1 MKKALMGT
9 TAMVAAAV
17 AAGATGVAAE
27 EMMAEPISITVGGN
41 SHWGV
46 AIVDNEMDTADGNGE
61 TDDIAISNDV
71 ELKFSGS
78 TVLDSGVEV
87 GVRIEIEGEESGDQ
101 GDETYMYVEGSF
113 GTIRLGNDDAA
124 SAQMATTAPYATFFY
139 GINTP
144 FWSGTISGDGSN
156 WHSTLAGIDV
166 GDSASMMYFSPVLNG
181 FQFGMSYAPEAGAE
195 ARSGT
200 ASRNKDGDA
209 YSVGARYDGAFGDAG
224 VTISAGY
231 TSQDVPMTAAGD
243 PTTAMRSVIIRDFAD
258 TIARLGA
265 TDSSPVTSAS
275 TDVRVYQRDAWKMP
289 TRDQF
294 EGADGVT
301 DAQEETAFNTAVSNF
316 KTAVEEKATVFN
328 ADYNV
333 NGSADDG
340 ETVHQYQEVNAT
352 NIYYTKAGTAAVPG
366 RTVSDYSVGVVVSM
380 SGVSVGGSYRNTDH
394 DSKADDTV
402 QYDVG
407 ISYGEGP
414 WVVSAN
420 YGAKTQDDDG
430 EGNKTDNGYARLMA
444 NYNLGPGINLAGV
457 IGQDSFDSGDDTS
470 FAGIAMGISF

>member
-1 MKKALMGT
+1 
-9 TAMVAAAV
+9 
-17 AAGATGVAAE
+17 
-27 EMMAEPISITVGGN
+27 MAEPISITVGGN

-46 AIVDNEMDTADGNGE
+46 AIVDNDLDGTDAEKHPE

-71 ELKFSGS
+71 ELQFKGS

-87 GVRIEIEGEESGDQ
+87 GVRIEIEGEEGKDQ

-113 GTIRLGNDDAA
+113 GEIRIGNDDPA
-124 SAQMATTAPYATFFY
+124 SYQMATSAPYATFFY

-144 FWSGTISGDGSN
+144 NWTGSISSGG
-156 WHSTLAGIDV
+156 WHSTYAGADV
-166 GDSASMMYFSPVLNG
+166 GYGDGDSASMMYFSPVLNG
-181 FQFGMSYAPEAGAE
+181 FQFGMSYAPQAGSE

-200 ASRNKDGDA
+200 ANRNKDGDA

-224 VTISAGY
+224 VTIAAGY
-231 TSQDVPMTAAGD
+231 TSQDVPMVD
-243 PTTAMRSVIIRDFAD
+243 EVKPTTAEHKIMIMNF
-258 TIARLGA
+258 
-265 TDSSPVTSAS
+265 TSAGMYLQDDGS
-275 TDVRVYQRDAWKMP
+275 SAGAVENGVRV
-289 TRDQF
+289 F
-294 EGADGVT
+294 ENREWVPERKDFSGVN
-301 DAQEETAFNTAVSNF
+301 AE
-316 KTAVEEKATVFN
+316 
-328 ADYNV
+328 ADYKLAMTAYDDAIK
-333 NGSADDG
+333 ADED
-340 ETVHQYQEVNAT
+340 
-352 NIYYTKAGTAAVPG
+352 AAVYSYTPTGGTETQVYKYHELGSLGDDAVNDAHDRYYMTDGTSAKPG

-420 YGAKTQDDDG
+420 YGNKSQDDDG
-430 EGNKTDNGYARLMA
+430 EGVKTDTDFARLMA

-457 IGQDSFDSGDDTS
+457 IGQDSTDKGNDTS

>member
-1 MKKALMGT
+1 
-9 TAMVAAAV
+9 
-17 AAGATGVAAE
+17 
-27 EMMAEPISITVGGN
+27 MAEPISITVGGN

-87 GVRIEIEGEESGDQ
+87 GVRIEIEGEESKDQ

-113 GTIRLGNDDAA
+113 GEIRIGNDDAA
-124 SAQMATTAPYATFFY
+124 SYQMSTTAPYATFFY

-144 FWSGTISGDGSN
+144 NWTGTISGDGSN
-156 WHSTLAGIDV
+156 WHSTLAGADV
-166 GDSASMMYFSPVLNG
+166 GSGDGDSASMMYFSPVLNG

-200 ASRNKDGDA
+200 AKRAKDGDA

-243 PTTAMRSVIIRDFAD
+243 PAPARRTVMRGIKASNWYLVH
-258 TIARLGA
+258 
-265 TDSSPVTSAS
+265 TDNSSS
-275 TDVRVYQRDAWKMP
+275 TGTLV
-289 TRDQF
+289 
-294 EGADGVT
+294 
-301 DAQEETAFNTAVSNF
+301 
-316 KTAVEEKATVFN
+316 
-328 ADYNV
+328 
-333 NGSADDG
+333 SADDAPNVRVFENPDWDPSKAHDD
-340 ETVHQYQEVNAT
+340 ETQANIDVGRYRVPIVSNDDAT
-352 NIYYTKAGTAAVPG
+352 NGTITGGESPSPADYVYKYIEAAYDEPATAIHDVDYMTKGEAAMPG
-366 RTVSDYSVGVVVSM
+366 RTVSDYSVGAVVSM

-457 IGQDSFDSGDDTS
+457 IGQDSTDSGDDTS

>member
-1 MKKALMGT
+1 
-9 TAMVAAAV
+9 
-17 AAGATGVAAE
+17 
-27 EMMAEPISITVGGN
+27 MAEPISITVGGN

-46 AIVDNEMDTADGNGE
+46 AIVDNDLDGTDAEKHPE

-71 ELKFSGS
+71 ELQFKGS

-87 GVRIEIEGEESGDQ
+87 GVRIEIEGEEGKDQ

-113 GTIRLGNDDAA
+113 GEIRIGNDDPA
-124 SAQMATTAPYATFFY
+124 SYQMGATAPYATFFY

-144 FWSGTISGDGSN
+144 NWTGAISSGGSI
-156 WHSTLAGIDV
+156 STLAGVDV
-166 GDSASMMYFSPVLNG
+166 GGAGEEHGDSASMMYFSPVLNG

-200 ASRNKDGDA
+200 AKRDKDGDA

-231 TSQDVPMTAAGD
+231 TSQDVPMVAERYTYE
-243 PTTAMRSVIIRDFAD
+243 RRKVIVRDFDTGTTTNRYLRSAD
-258 TIARLGA
+258 NLG
-265 TDSSPVTSAS
+265 DSGVSNAEGTNVA
-275 TDVRVYQRDAWKMP
+275 VYQRDEWKKP
-289 TRDQF
+289 TLAMFMGNTGTRASRLEAAVDSF
-294 EGADGVT
+294 EA
-301 DAQEETAFNTAVSNF
+301 A
-316 KTAVEEKATVFN
+316 EKDEDITVFM
-328 ADYNV
+328 ADF
-333 NGSADDG
+333 NGDDSAIP
-340 ETVHQYQEVNAT
+340 VYQYQEVDDNGSHVFH
-352 NIYYTKAGTAAVPG
+352 NKKHDAVPG
-366 RTVSDYSVGVVVSM
+366 QTVSDYSVGVVVSM

-394 DSKADDTV
+394 DKKDVDDTV

-420 YGAKTQDDDG
+420 YGNKSQDDDG
-430 EGNKTDNGYARLMA
+430 KGNKTDTDFARLMA

-457 IGQDSFDSGDDTS
+457 IGQDSTDSGDDTS